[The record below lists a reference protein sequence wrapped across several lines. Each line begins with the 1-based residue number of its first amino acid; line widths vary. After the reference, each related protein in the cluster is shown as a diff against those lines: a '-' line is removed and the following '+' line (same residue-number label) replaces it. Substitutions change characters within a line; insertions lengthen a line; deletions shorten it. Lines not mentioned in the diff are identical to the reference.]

1 MSFQDNYEQ
10 CKKCGEKYMSR
21 YDAKYEWCKSCQIN
35 DLKKNFTNWT
45 SENERIDNLIQE
57 MQLEI
62 NEMDDMIFEWIP
74 YNQFND
80 IKEIISEDGFDK
92 VYSATWKDGPLSYN
106 KSKNE
111 YTRNQNK
118 KVSLKLYN
126 NSQNII
132 NEFFIDQVI

>member
-1 MSFQDNYEQ
+1 MNI
-10 CKKCGEKYMSR
+10 KY
-21 YDAKYEWCKSCQIN
+21 KWCKSCQIN

-62 NEMDDMIFEWIP
+62 NELDDIIFEWIP

-80 IKEIISEDGFDK
+80 IKEIGKESFDK
-92 VYSATWKDGPLSYN
+92 LYSAIWKGGPLSYN
-106 KSKNE
+106 KYKDK

-118 KVSLKLYN
+118 KVALK
-126 NSQNII
+126 
-132 NEFFIDQVI
+132 

>member
-21 YDAKYEWCKSCQIN
+21 YDAKYEWCKSYQIN
-35 DLKKNFTNWT
+35 DLKNNFTNWT
-45 SENERIDNLIQE
+45 SENERIDNLIQD

-74 YNQFND
+74 YNEFND
-80 IKEIISEDGFDK
+80 IKEIISEEGFDK
-92 VYSATWKDGPLSYN
+92 VYSAIWNGGPLNYN

-111 YTRNQNK
+111 YTRNPNK
-118 KVSLKLYN
+118 KVALKLYDY
-126 NSQNII
+126 SHII
-132 NEFFIDQVI
+132 N

>member
-1 MSFQDNYEQ
+1 MSFQDNNEQ

-62 NEMDDMIFEWIP
+62 NEIDDMVFEWIP
-74 YNQFND
+74 YNEFND
-80 IKEIISEDGFDK
+80 IYKFFFCSTKLFNRAFQIIK
-92 VYSATWKDGPLSYN
+92 
-106 KSKNE
+106 KSKKH
-111 YTRNQNK
+111 YSYYYLSCK
-118 KVSLKLYN
+118 
-126 NSQNII
+126 
-132 NEFFIDQVI
+132 